1 MGAAKELVF
10 RMVLIALALAAAQPA
25 TPPQPMEIVIERDP
39 ITDRLRAIAT
49 LRGAGERIEIRCRAP
64 DWGDVHVEYHSRR
77 WLARGNILTGQ
88 NPVTYRFDEQRPV
101 RKLWHVRQR
110 TASFDDRGRTIAF
123 LRGLIGARRLVLRT
137 RDIENHRFDTIF
149 SIGESSGAIT
159 QLLQTCGSSGINP
172 RILPQ
177 P

>member
-1 MGAAKELVF
+1 
-10 RMVLIALALAAAQPA
+10 MVLIALALAAVQPA
-25 TPPQPMEIVIERDP
+25 TPPQPLEIEIARDP
-39 ITDRLRAIAT
+39 ISDRLQATAT
-49 LRGAGERIEIRCRAP
+49 LRGNGERIEIRCRAP

-101 RKLWHVRQR
+101 RKLWHVNDR
-110 TASFDDRGRTIAF
+110 TASFDDRGRTIRF
-123 LRGLIGARRLVLRT
+123 LRGLMGARRLVIRT

-149 SIGESSGAIT
+149 TIGESSGAIAR
-159 QLLQTCGSSGINP
+159 LLETCGSSRINP
-172 RILPQ
+172 RVLPR